1 MGTKL
6 DWRNITTIKKKH
18 TTKYKSIN
26 KHIIMSIN
34 KLLKIESVND
44 ENIEIL
50 DFIEIISNH
59 NPEII
64 KYYFSITL
72 FDGMPNNKFKGSF
85 MDLYNQIN
93 DDQFLFDYAVIKDFF
108 LGTSQIFDLLLLIDK
123 KNSFFKKY
131 SIEEEKTMY
140 ESIYLTIA
148 YFDGGFWEISCK
160 DDLLINKLK
169 NKFIQSEIINI

>member
-1 MGTKL
+1 
-6 DWRNITTIKKKH
+6 
-18 TTKYKSIN
+18 
-26 KHIIMSIN
+26 MSIN

-64 KYYFSITL
+64 KYYFSITI

-93 DDQFLFDYAVIKDFF
+93 DDQFLFDYSGVKDFF

-123 KNSFFKKY
+123 ENSFFKKY

-140 ESIYLTIA
+140 ENIYLTIA
-148 YFDGGFWEISCK
+148 YFDGFFWEISCK